1 METKHLE
8 LLQTA
13 IADVGGWN
21 WWGEG
26 FPERFQ
32 VEFVATQFW
41 LGEGGPGDPPVSQ
54 RARRFL
60 DPVSVSFLSG
70 RGAEEDW
77 PRRMAADQLEP
88 FVCDCDRFHLVD
100 GVAMERCIREAAGV
114 ETVLGCPPLDPAFF
128 AAPARLVFWA
138 GPLGL
143 AVAAREMLPVAM
155 TGALTG
161 EELETA
167 NEKWWA
173 YWQEYWK
180 RRESS
185 SPLPRDYGCEVTIPA
200 GRHRLGKERNK
211 K

>member
-32 VEFVATQFW
+32 VEFDPTLFGRGA
-41 LGEGGPGDPPVSQ
+41 GGPGEPPVSQ
-54 RARRFL
+54 LALRFL

-128 AAPARLVFWA
+128 AAPARLV
-138 GPLGL
+138 
-143 AVAAREMLPVAM
+143 AAREMLPVAM

>member
-1 METKHLE
+1 M
-8 LLQTA
+8 
-13 IADVGGWN
+13 GG
-21 WWGEG
+21 GLPG
-26 FPERFQ
+26 TVPGGI
-32 VEFVATQFW
+32 W
-41 LGEGGPGDPPVSQ
+41 LGGGGPGEPPVSQ
-54 RARRFL
+54 LALRFL

-128 AAPARLVFWA
+128 SAPARLVFWA

-167 NEKWWA
+167 NVKWWA